1 MEKVKQEIIEMC
13 EKEIARGT
21 IFVAYYK
28 QLEMKQKKEDAAK
41 TKMKRMQIEDTIV
54 TNSDMLKF
62 FKSYK

>member
-1 MEKVKQEIIEMC
+1 
-13 EKEIARGT
+13 
-21 IFVAYYK
+21 
-28 QLEMKQKKEDAAK
+28 MKQKKEDAAK